1 MLTADGHH
9 THPFCKDDTCGVTAP
24 NENGTNSGK
33 TRVVGFFEE
42 TIPVNCADRKQT
54 LVTHS

>member
-1 MLTADGHH
+1 MRGW
-9 THPFCKDDTCGVTAP
+9 AP

-42 TIPVNCADRKQT
+42 TIPVNCANRKQT